1 MQQLI
6 VKSLTGQHYTAQAI
20 IDRNRRVN
28 GERDITLSFSFNEI
42 NSEFIKDIETG
53 WKLNFQG
60 DWYHLFNEKTDVNG
74 NKSFSG
80 VLDFYHYMNGF
91 WHMDEVENKSMT
103 VQDAM
108 IPLFKDKDYV
118 LQIIDNFTASTMS
131 YSKQQNSTERFSYFV
146 DRFNAEYN
154 IPIGTKTVQLRNKIG
169 VTRNDVII
177 HEDDNLEDLS
187 IDIDSSSFCTAIK
200 GYYDF
205 QKPKNT
211 KDGEELVPT
220 KEYDYISPMAD
231 KYGVIW
237 GEPIHDERFS
247 KLDSI
252 KAACKEKQENSY
264 KISYTIKKS
273 LLGNALNEGDYVR
286 FIAPSFNINTY
297 VRVVEIKEQFD
308 DELDLIDEEYTFGN
322 ENIATAFSKMQY
334 EAIRDVSDI
343 MRGKKAIP
351 YSVLPKAVRE
361 ATTVINAG
369 STTQFY
375 YREDGIYGYNTSNP
389 LGVTRYNAN
398 GIGFSQNGGQTF
410 SNAMTYLGIVANAIT
425 TGTIDANNVRILG
438 TSEDKY
444 MLIDGDNLTSYGTY
458 KRTWQG
464 VTGLYETFTRIKSGI
479 IRIRNEK
486 LDRSLYYTDFGI
498 STFVDGD
505 GDEASSGTL
514 AFFDNTYS
522 TARGVTLQS
531 NWGVVALK
539 SALNRIILD
548 AQATVNIESNTASIY
563 LRPMKDNRN
572 GKNEFRFWVKD
583 NDSASDTD
591 GVLSYGSITGG
602 NTNYGSGI
610 RFDKSLD
617 GSTVYATNNNGD
629 KGSGNFQ
636 AKDFIK
642 TSTREIKKDIL
653 ELSGGIDA
661 IKSLTPVSYKYI
673 LDDSDDIGFI
683 AEDSDC
689 IAVADGKA
697 ISVQKVATWA
707 VLATKE
713 QQDIIEQH
721 EEKIKQQEERINQQ
735 EESIKQQQETI
746 DKLIE
751 RIEALENK

>member
-20 IDRNRRVN
+20 IDRNRRIN
-28 GERDITLSFSFNEI
+28 GERDITLSFLFNEI

-108 IPLFKDKDYV
+108 MPLFNDKEYV
-118 LQIIDNFTASTMS
+118 LQIIDSFTANTMS

-187 IDIDSSSFCTAIK
+187 IDIDSSSFCTAIN

-205 QKPKNT
+205 QKPKDT

-220 KEYDYISPMAD
+220 KEFPYISPMAE

-247 KLDSI
+247 NLDAI

-286 FIAPSFNINTY
+286 FVAPSYNINTY

-308 DELDLIDEEYTFGN
+308 DDLDLIDEEYTFGN

-343 MRGKKAIP
+343 MKGKKPIP

-361 ATTVINAG
+361 ATNVINAG

-375 YREDGIYGYNTSNP
+375 YREDGIYGYNTTNP

-410 SNAMTYLGIVANAIT
+410 QTAMTYLGIVANSIT
-425 TGTIDANNVRILG
+425 TGELVGLNITSPSEKSYFHVNGGDAEFVDRESGRKVSISPYGIFGYNEGGKVLFRADNTLVTSSALGSSVSNVYLG
-438 TSEDKY
+438 CAPGAEGRVVNINGIPGDGEINSYAYRPLRALAFKFPLNANGY
-444 MLIDGDNLTSYGTY
+444 IGIDGDELRIMSDGLVEGGYKGVRASGYIGNHLDVNTWDNGTH
-458 KRTWQG
+458 
-464 VTGLYETFTRIKSGI
+464 L
-479 IRIRNEK
+479 
-486 LDRSLYYTDFGI
+486 
-498 STFVDGD
+498 
-505 GDEASSGTL
+505 
-514 AFFDNTYS
+514 
-522 TARGVTLQS
+522 
-531 NWGVVALK
+531 
-539 SALNRIILD
+539 
-548 AQATVNIESNTASIY
+548 Y
-563 LRPMKDNRN
+563 LRPTADGRVKATQRGTTDKFVDFQAAKIYGEVVSSSSEKLKTNIREWDFNGIEAVKAMKLY
-572 GKNEFRFWVKD
+572 E
-583 NDSASDTD
+583 
-591 GVLSYGSITGG
+591 Y
-602 NTNYGSGI
+602 NY
-610 RFDKSLD
+610 KEKLK
-617 GSTVYATNNNGD
+617 NGD
-629 KGSGNFQ
+629 DTLNHGP
-636 AKDFIK
+636 IIE
-642 TSTREIKKDIL
+642 REIPEHIKDDEGVNIYEYVSTL
-653 ELSGGIDA
+653 TKAVQELISENEA
-661 IKSLTPVSYKYI
+661 IKKEL
-673 LDDSDDIGFI
+673 
-683 AEDSDC
+683 AEL
-689 IAVADGKA
+689 K
-697 ISVQKVATWA
+697 
-707 VLATKE
+707 
-713 QQDIIEQH
+713 
-721 EEKIKQQEERINQQ
+721 
-735 EESIKQQQETI
+735 
-746 DKLIE
+746 
-751 RIEALENK
+751 NK